1 MVMYSCIF
9 FTYECVFYY
18 VLGQRWP
25 NKQVKSNQ
33 INVLGTAFTYDLMIK
48 VTLDELRIRDTVISD
63 EEALALY
70 TVEAEPN

>member
-9 FTYECVFYY
+9 MYECVFYY

-33 INVLGTAFTYDLMIK
+33 SVFTESTIHGNQ
-48 VTLDELRIRDTVISD
+48 EISVQN
-63 EEALALY
+63 Y
-70 TVEAEPN
+70 FR